1 MEVLHFV
8 VVNKKVF
15 LEMLKVKEKI
25 KVTSKMVEIIY
36 NEIFVLIDFFLV
48 LIGNFIIVVTEIN

>member
-1 MEVLHFV
+1 
-8 VVNKKVF
+8 
-15 LEMLKVKEKI
+15 MLKVKEKI